1 MWHPCGSWVDG
12 ARGRWGVASWP
23 PPKPNRS
30 LWPQAQEATL
40 GAGTRLV
47 QGARVGTGQKL
58 DLLERGAE
66 LKALENLVGSGDAGG
81 VLMAIEGP
89 PGIGKTALMAETKSR
104 GNEAGMRVLS
114 ARGSELERAFS
125 FGVVRQLFEPL
136 LASLSEEERADALAG
151 AAALAEPLFNP
162 ERFNAET
169 GADSS
174 LATLHGLYWL
184 SANLATRRPLLLTI
198 DDLHWCDLPSL
209 RWLAYLLPRMEGL
222 ALSVLVGLRPAEAG
236 EDLGLL
242 NQIVSDPLATVI
254 RPAPLSL
261 EATVGFLRE
270 ALSPSAE
277 DAFCAACWR
286 ETAGNPLLVREL
298 VLVIAGEG
306 LAPTEANVP
315 RLRELGARA
324 GSRAVALRLSR
335 LAPEATTL
343 AQAVAI
349 LGDDADPRQAAA
361 LADLEE
367 QAAFEAVD
375 ALARVDV
382 LRPQP
387 PLAFVHPL
395 IRTAVYETL
404 TPLEQDRGHARAA
417 RLLANAGA
425 EPERVAAHLLRS
437 PPAADPQAVAT
448 LRDAA
453 RSAGSRGASES
464 AVAYLR
470 RALAEPPPD
479 GDRAD
484 VLLEL
489 GAAEAHV
496 SGEAAIEHLREAH
509 ALAASPVRRAEAAR
523 LLGGQLF
530 VLRGEEA
537 DAVLREALDELAGAD
552 PELERLLA
560 AGLITN
566 GLFAPGLHRDA
577 AQRLERVRVEP
588 RAGTAGEKLL
598 LSVLAYHDARA
609 GRPAA
614 EVVPLARKALA
625 DGTILRADHL
635 PEAYVATSTVLAM
648 ADLDDVLTVYEDALA
663 EAHRHG
669 STLAFGAVKVF
680 RAFALRWRG
689 DLGEVEAEAREAL
702 AAGEVWGATARFA
715 RHAGAFLADSLMGQG
730 RLDEAAAVLAGAWPG
745 EAPPGSTRLL
755 FLGDSARR
763 LRLLRGDL
771 AGGLE
776 EMLEAGRLFEEV
788 GSRNPAFI
796 AWRSPAALALLQLG
810 RRDEAGPLAEEEVE
824 LARTWGAPRALGA
837 SLRAAGLVEGGE
849 RGLAL
854 LEEAVEVL
862 GGSTAKL
869 EHAKAR
875 MELGAAL
882 RRGNRR
888 ADARDQLRHALEL
901 ATICG
906 ATALAARAEREL
918 LATGARPRRVALSGV
933 ESLTQSERRVAEMAA
948 EGPTNR
954 EIAQALF
961 VTQRTV
967 EVHLTS
973 IYRKLAISS
982 RSQLAAALAAPARA

>member
-1 MWHPCGSWVDG
+1 MPEQ
-12 ARGRWGVASWP
+12 P
-23 PPKPNRS
+23 FP
-30 LWPQAQEATL
+30 
-40 GAGTRLV
+40 V
-47 QGARVGTGQKL
+47 QL
-58 DLLERGAE
+58 DLLERDAE
-66 LKALENLVGSGDAGG
+66 LTAVTGLIAASPGG
-81 VLMAIEGP
+81 GRLLAIEGP
-89 PGIGKTALMAETKSR
+89 PGIGKTALMMEAKALAQ
-104 GNEAGMRVLS
+104 EAGMQVLGG
-114 ARGSELERAFS
+114 RGSDLERSFS
-125 FGVVRQLFEPL
+125 YGVVRQLFEPL
-136 LASLSEEERADALAG
+136 LASLQADERADLLAG
-151 AAALAEPLFNP
+151 SAALAAPLFDP
-162 ERFNAET
+162 AQVAAEPA
-169 GADSS
+169 ADSS

-184 SANLATRRPLLLTI
+184 TANLAARRPLLLAL

-222 ALSVLVGLRPAEAG
+222 GLLVLVGLRPAEPG
-236 EDLGLL
+236 EDPGLIG
-242 NQIVSDPLATVI
+242 QIVSDPLATTV
-254 RPAPLSL
+254 RPAPLST
-261 EATVGFLRE
+261 EAVARLLRE
-270 ALSPSAE
+270 SLSPEAD
-277 DAFCAACWR
+277 DAFCAACQ
-286 ETAGNPLLVREL
+286 EATGGNPLLLREL
-298 VLVIAGEG
+298 VHAIAAEG
-306 LAPTEANVP
+306 LAPTEENVP
-315 RLRELGARA
+315 RLREIEARA
-324 GSRAVALRLSR
+324 GSRAVS
-335 LAPEATTL
+335 LAPLSAP
-343 AQAVAI
+343 AG
-349 LGDDADPRQAAA
+349 GDDARAGRRDPGRRRRSRAKRQRWR
-361 LADLEE
+361 DLDE
-367 QAAFEAVD
+367 QAASEA
-375 ALARVDV
+375 AARARAGRRPSPAAAARVRPSADPRGG
-382 LRPQP
+382 LRGRS
-387 PLAFVHPL
+387 H
-395 IRTAVYETL
+395 RSSET
-404 TPLEQDRGHARAA
+404 DGHARAA

-453 RSAGSRGASES
+453 RRAGSRGASES

-470 RALAEPPPD
+470 RALEEPPPD
-479 GDRAD
+479 AERAE

-537 DAVLREALDELAGAD
+537 DAVLQEALDELAGAD
-552 PELERLLA
+552 PELERFLA

-598 LSVLAYHDARA
+598 LSLLAYHDARA

-625 DGTILRADHL
+625 DGTILRADQPAVPYPVGAGL
-635 PEAYVATSTVLAM
+635 VPTSTVLAM
-648 ADLDDVLTVYEDALA
+648 ADLDEVLTVYEDALA

-715 RHAGAFLADSLMGQG
+715 RHAAAFLADSLMEQG

-837 SLRAAGLVEGGE
+837 ALRAAGLVEGGE
-849 RGLAL
+849 RGLEL
-854 LEEAVEVL
+854 LVEAVDVL
-862 GGSTAKL
+862 SGSPARL

-875 MELGAAL
+875 TELGAAL
-882 RRGNRR
+882 RRANRR
-888 ADARDQLRHALEL
+888 AEAREQLRQATRAGDDLRRRARSPHAP
-901 ATICG
+901 
-906 ATALAARAEREL
+906 RA
-918 LATGARPRRVALSGV
+918 
-933 ESLTQSERRVAEMAA
+933 
-948 EGPTNR
+948 
-954 EIAQALF
+954 
-961 VTQRTV
+961 
-967 EVHLTS
+967 
-973 IYRKLAISS
+973 SS
-982 RSQLAAALAAPARA
+982 SPPARARGASP

>member
-1 MWHPCGSWVDG
+1 MKTGYEGD
-12 ARGRWGVASWP
+12 R
-23 PPKPNRS
+23 
-30 LWPQAQEATL
+30 AQVPEQPFP
-40 GAGTRLV
+40 V
-47 QGARVGTGQKL
+47 QL
-58 DLLERGAE
+58 DLLERDTE
-66 LKALENLVGSGDAGG
+66 LTAVTGLIAASPGG
-81 VLMAIEGP
+81 GRLLAIEGP
-89 PGIGKTALMAETKSR
+89 PGIGKTALMMEAKALAQ
-104 GNEAGMRVLS
+104 EAGMQVLGG
-114 ARGSELERAFS
+114 RGSDLERSFS
-125 FGVVRQLFEPL
+125 YGVVRQLFEPL
-136 LASLSEEERADALAG
+136 LASLQAEERADLLAG
-151 AAALAEPLFNP
+151 SAALAAPLFDP
-162 ERFNAET
+162 AQLAAEPA
-169 GADSS
+169 ADSS

-184 SANLATRRPLLLTI
+184 TANLAARRPLLLAL

-222 ALSVLVGLRPAEAG
+222 GLLVLVGLRPAEPG
-236 EDLGLL
+236 EDPGLIG
-242 NQIVSDPLATVI
+242 QIVSDPLATTV
-254 RPAPLSL
+254 RPAPLST
-261 EATVGFLRE
+261 EAVARLLRE
-270 ALSPSAE
+270 SLSPEAD
-277 DAFCAACWR
+277 DAFCAACQ
-286 ETAGNPLLVREL
+286 EATGGNPLLLREL
-298 VLVIAGEG
+298 VHAIAAEG
-306 LAPTEANVP
+306 LAPTEENVP
-315 RLRELGARA
+315 RLHEIEARA
-324 GSRAVALRLSR
+324 GSRAVTLRLSG
-335 LAPEATTL
+335 LPPEARAL
-343 AQAVAI
+343 AHAVAI
-349 LGDDADPRQAAA
+349 LGDDVDPRQAAQ
-361 LADLEE
+361 LARLDEHAVSD
-367 QAAFEAVD
+367 AAA

-382 LRPQP
+382 LRAET
-387 PLAFVHPL
+387 PLEFVHPL
-395 IRTAVYETL
+395 IRTAVYEEL
-404 TPLEQDRGHARAA
+404 TAPEQQNAHARAA
-417 RLLANAGA
+417 WLLAKRGA
-425 EPERVAAHLLRS
+425 EPERIAAHLLRS

-453 RSAGSRGASES
+453 RRAGSRGASES

-470 RALAEPPPD
+470 RALEEPPPD
-479 GDRAD
+479 GERAE

-537 DAVLREALDELAGAD
+537 DAVLQEALDELAGAD
-552 PELERLLA
+552 PELERFLA

-588 RAGTAGEKLL
+588 RAGTGGEKLL
-598 LSVLAYHDARA
+598 LSLLAYHDARA

-625 DGTILRADHL
+625 DGTILRADQPAVPYPVGAGL
-635 PEAYVATSTVLAM
+635 VPTSTVLAM
-648 ADLDDVLTVYEDALA
+648 ADLDEVLTVYEDALA

-715 RHAGAFLADSLMGQG
+715 RHAAAFLADSLMEQG

-837 SLRAAGLVEGGE
+837 ALRAAGLVEGGE
-849 RGLAL
+849 RGLEL
-854 LEEAVEVL
+854 LVEAVDVL
-862 GGSTAKL
+862 SGSPARL

-875 MELGAAL
+875 TDLGAAL
-882 RRGNRR
+882 RRANRR
-888 ADARDQLRHALEL
+888 AEAREQLRQGLEL

-906 ATALAARAEREL
+906 ASSLAAHAESEL
-918 LATGARPRRVALSGV
+918 LATGARPRRIALSGV
-933 ESLTQSERRVAEMAA
+933 ESLTPSERRVAELAA

-982 RSQLAAALAAPARA
+982 RSQLAGALAEPARA

>member
-1 MWHPCGSWVDG
+1 MKTGYEGDSTQAPEQPFPLQPDLIERDTELTAVTGLIAASPG
-12 ARGRWGVASWP
+12 GGR
-23 PPKPNRS
+23 
-30 LWPQAQEATL
+30 
-40 GAGTRLV
+40 
-47 QGARVGTGQKL
+47 
-58 DLLERGAE
+58 LL
-66 LKALENLVGSGDAGG
+66 
-81 VLMAIEGP
+81 AIEGP
-89 PGIGKTALMAETKSR
+89 PGIGKTALMMEAKTLAQ
-104 GNEAGMRVLS
+104 EAGMQVLG
-114 ARGSELERAFS
+114 ARGSELERSFS
-125 FGVVRQLFEPL
+125 YGVVRQLFEPL
-136 LASLSEEERADALAG
+136 LTSHSADEQAELLAG
-151 AAALAEPLFNP
+151 SAALAAPLFAP
-162 ERFNAET
+162 AQLAVESA
-169 GADSS
+169 ADSS

-184 SANLATRRPLLLTI
+184 TANLAARQPLLLAL
-198 DDLHWCDLPSL
+198 DELHWCDLPSL

-222 ALSVLVGLRPAEAG
+222 GLLVLVGLRPAEPG
-236 EDLGLL
+236 EDPGLIG
-242 NQIVSDPLATVI
+242 QIVSDPLATTV
-254 RPAPLSL
+254 RPAPLST
-261 EATVGFLRE
+261 EAVARLLRE
-270 ALSPSAE
+270 SLSPEAD
-277 DAFCAACWR
+277 DAFCAACQ
-286 ETAGNPLLVREL
+286 EATGGNPLLLREL
-298 VLVIAGEG
+298 VHAIAAEG
-306 LAPTEANVP
+306 LAPTEENVP
-315 RLRELGARA
+315 RLHEIEARA
-324 GSRAVALRLSR
+324 GSRAVTLRLSG
-335 LAPEATTL
+335 LPPEARAL
-343 AQAVAI
+343 AHAVAI
-349 LGDDADPRQAAA
+349 LGDDVDPRQAAQ
-361 LADLEE
+361 LARLDEHAVSD
-367 QAAFEAVD
+367 AAA
-375 ALARVDV
+375 ALARVDI
-382 LRPQP
+382 LRAET
-387 PLAFVHPL
+387 PLEFVHPL
-395 IRTAVYETL
+395 IRTAVYEEL
-404 TPLEQDRGHARAA
+404 TAPEQQNAHARAA
-417 RLLANAGA
+417 GLLAKRGA
-425 EPERVAAHLLRS
+425 EPERIAAHLLRS

-453 RSAGSRGASES
+453 RRAGSRGASES

-470 RALAEPPPD
+470 RALDEPPPD
-479 GDRAD
+479 TERAE

-496 SGEAAIEHLREAH
+496 SGEAAMEHLREAH
-509 ALAASPVRRAEAAR
+509 SLAANPVRRAEAAR

-552 PELERLLA
+552 PELERFLA

-577 AQRLERVRVEP
+577 AQRLERVRLEP
-588 RAGTAGEKLL
+588 RAGTGGEKLL
-598 LSVLAYHDARA
+598 LSLLAYHDARA
-609 GRPAA
+609 GRAAA

-625 DGTILRADHL
+625 DGTILRADQPAVPYPIGAGL
-635 PEAYVATSTVLAM
+635 VPTSTVLAM
-648 ADLDDVLTVYEDALA
+648 ADLDEVLTVYEDALA

-715 RHAGAFLADSLMGQG
+715 RHAAAFLADSLMEQG
-730 RLDEAAAVLAGAWPG
+730 RLDEAATVLAGAWPG

-837 SLRAAGLVEGGE
+837 ALRAAGLVEGGE
-849 RGLAL
+849 RGLGL
-854 LEEAVEVL
+854 LVEAVEVL
-862 GGSTAKL
+862 RESPAKL

-875 MELGAAL
+875 TDLGAAL
-882 RRGNRR
+882 RRANRR
-888 ADARDQLRHALEL
+888 AEAREQLRQGLEL

-906 ATALAARAEREL
+906 AATLAARAESEL
-918 LATGARPRRVALSGV
+918 LATGARPRRIALSGV
-933 ESLTQSERRVAEMAA
+933 ESLTPSERRVAELAA

-954 EIAQALF
+954 EIAQALY

-982 RSQLAAALAAPARA
+982 RSQLAAALAEPARA